1 MKLYRMGK
9 DHSKLKP
16 RVLSDLKAQ
25 TLFSEDEI
33 VQWYR
38 GFRQDCP
45 SGRLSMEGFTAT
57 FMEFFPSGNAES
69 FVKQVFHSVDTDH
82 NGTVDFKE
90 FICALSVLSRGTPQ
104 QKLKWLFRL
113 HDIDDNG
120 VIAKD
125 ELLTT
130 MNVS

>member
-1 MKLYRMGK
+1 
-9 DHSKLKP
+9 
-16 RVLSDLKAQ
+16 
-25 TLFSEDEI
+25 
-33 VQWYR
+33 
-38 GFRQDCP
+38 
-45 SGRLSMEGFTAT
+45 MEGFTAT